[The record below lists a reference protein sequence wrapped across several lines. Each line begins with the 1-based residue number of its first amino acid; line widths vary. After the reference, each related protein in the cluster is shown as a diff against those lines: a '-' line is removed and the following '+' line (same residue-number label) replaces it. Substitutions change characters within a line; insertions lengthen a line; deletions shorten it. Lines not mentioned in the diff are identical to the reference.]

1 MPRHWK
7 QDLGCVMMVA
17 RGDGKATIRAHIKTH
32 DAWESF
38 PELSR
43 QTITNEN
50 NMHQTGAS
58 VLEHG
63 KKQISIQ
70 WGNAID
76 FLILSAWV
84 TVFSITQHFTA
95 ESSCAQDASTIG
107 SLLVISQTS
116 ASGFLCWDPPPP
128 PPQGSVSLDH
138 SIPTALHL
146 STMTIPHSTL
156 SSTTYF

>member
-128 PPQGSVSLDH
+128 PQGSVSLDH